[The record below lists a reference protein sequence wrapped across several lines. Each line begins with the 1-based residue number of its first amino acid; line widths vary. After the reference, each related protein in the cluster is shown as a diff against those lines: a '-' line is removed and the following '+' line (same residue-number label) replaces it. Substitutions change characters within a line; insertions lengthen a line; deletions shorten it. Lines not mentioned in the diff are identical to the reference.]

1 MADVNLKCL
10 VKIVKESLLKQL
22 LQNAAYFKGEVC
34 ALHDAKLI
42 TLSAFFWRIDIL
54 SLGQPA
60 QHKHN
65 LYEIGT

>member
-1 MADVNLKCL
+1 MAAVNLKCL
-10 VKIVKESLLKQL
+10 VKIEKESLLKQL

-54 SLGQPA
+54 SLG
-60 QHKHN
+60 
-65 LYEIGT
+65 